1 MSKPKPRAA
10 TIRESPNYDR
20 RKRHPASLC
29 TGHSRQGRG
38 RQSIKDLLARI
49 LHDSGEDESARA
61 LWESILEQ
69 EPGQPEATAAL
80 AAAIAA
86 GPEPVESHAPTPR
99 QRWLHGTMGMALM
112 AIGIGIGLW
121 AGHNPTST
129 PMPFLEIRLPA
140 SPTRTDFE
148 ALRTNFLAQV
158 DENVQVVLSG
168 GSGKNAHERRNRLW
182 VLANALTEGYRCL
195 TWDQIRIDF
204 TPIFPYKKENIIYMV
219 TRNKLVIHLL
229 VY

>member
-1 MSKPKPRAA
+1 MTEESAILRAYALA
-10 TIRESPNYDR
+10 TQGKVEDAKALLAGLESPV
-20 RKRHPASLC
+20 A
-29 TGHSRQGRG
+29 
-38 RQSIKDLLARI
+38 KDLLARI

-204 TPIFPYKKENIIYMV
+204 TPDSEDGYRF
-219 TRNKLVIHLL
+219 RLL
-229 VY
+229 SDYAY